1 MITYVK
7 ILPLAKLQLANQAQF
22 KQLFDQKFINMNVEM
37 LEKVM
42 HLWMKFKNLL
52 NYLLN

>member
-22 KQLFDQKFINMNVEM
+22 KQLFEQKFINLNVEM
-37 LEKVM
+37 LENLVN
-42 HLWMKFKNLL
+42 LWMKLKNWL
-52 NYLLN
+52 N